1 MELMMVYNFLS
12 VGIVAN
18 VKIEI
23 KFTPESIIETP
34 LSSGFS
40 STLMITPPL
49 LNWTV
54 GPGLSGLSL
63 NEKNFI
69 AKAHKV
75 WTFPDYQ
82 LGDLNKRFPY

>member
-1 MELMMVYNFLS
+1 MELMMVYNLLS

-49 LNWTV
+49 LN
-54 GPGLSGLSL
+54 
-63 NEKNFI
+63 
-69 AKAHKV
+69 
-75 WTFPDYQ
+75 
-82 LGDLNKRFPY
+82 